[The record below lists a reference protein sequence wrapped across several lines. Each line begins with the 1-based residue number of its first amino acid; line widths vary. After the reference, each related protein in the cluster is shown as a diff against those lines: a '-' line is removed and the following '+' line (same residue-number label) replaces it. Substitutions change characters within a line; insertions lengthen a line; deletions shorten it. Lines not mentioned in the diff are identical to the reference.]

1 MHDLKPSQKVTKLF
15 LAHGLVIKRFE
26 RQVVVYSIKSEST
39 NLQVFKTVQEART
52 SYGIL
57 YHPLHAVPARLY
69 NE

>member
-57 YHPLHAVPARLY
+57 
-69 NE
+69 